1 MRSTAL
7 LLLPRL
13 LSFTLAATA
22 VLSTSFESS
31 AAAQSTS
38 RKGDKSDS
46 EWPKEKND
54 DDDEKD
60 KAKPKDM
67 SAVQPPP
74 DAWDIYDVTE
84 KEGKS
89 YFFVG
94 LRYRGNVI
102 PAFMINLFIDEVS
115 TIYTNLIG
123 VEFDLRKDNFSLVPA
138 LSYHELGTGG
148 DKLARQKNTKD
159 EPQNYSVINSSMKI
173 IYASV
178 DLLWS
183 TKLSKNVDFEYGA
196 GFGLGAVFGD
206 LQNNW
211 VQLDP
216 NGPLA
221 GSNGQHYAPCPA
233 VNPNTQSPCN
243 RATHQD
249 SSVDKVGNYTEKSWF
264 NGGSKPN
271 FWPWISVPQL
281 GLRFK
286 PIKNFVG
293 RLGVGFA
300 LSGFWFGLS
309 GEYGLERKPAP

>member
-1 MRSTAL
+1 MRQPAL
-7 LLLPRL
+7 VLARL
-13 LSFTLAATA
+13 LFTTSIYVSTGA
-22 VLSTSFESS
+22 VLTVALESS
-31 AAAQSTS
+31 AAAAP
-38 RKGDKSDS
+38 KDS
-46 EWPKEKND
+46 D

-60 KAKPKDM
+60 EKKSSKKDM
-67 SAVQPPP
+67 STVEPPP
-74 DAWDIYDVTE
+74 GTWDIYDVAE
-84 KEGKS
+84 KDGKS

-94 LRYRGNVI
+94 VRYRGNVI
-102 PAFMINLFIDEVS
+102 PKFMLNLFIDEVG
-115 TIYTNLIG
+115 TIYTNQFG
-123 VEFDLRKDNFSLVPA
+123 VEFDLRKDGFSLIPA
-138 LSYHELGTGG
+138 LTYHEVGTGG
-148 DKLARQKNTKD
+148 DLLARQKNTKD

-183 TKLSKNVDFEYGA
+183 TKLGKNVEFEYGA
-196 GFGLGAVFGD
+196 GFGLGTVFGD

-221 GSNGQHYAPCPA
+221 GSNGQHYALCPA
-233 VNPNTQSPCN
+233 VNPDTKSPCN
-243 RATHQD
+243 KATHQN
-249 SSVDKVGNYTEKSWF
+249 SVDDKVGSYTEKSWF

-293 RLGVGFA
+293 RLGVGFS
-300 LSGFWFGLS
+300 LTGFWFGLN
-309 GEYGLERKPAP
+309 GQYGLEKKPQP